1 VKIYAEN
8 GQNYMS
14 FKRTHI
20 SFRSQAKV
28 VIWIA
33 AVVTIVEILN
43 LFLGRSLNVFGLMPR
58 EINGLVGIVIAPFL
72 HGSLMHYMSNI
83 VPLCIFSFLL
93 LQHGVVRFNL
103 VTFVCIVVS
112 GLLVWMFGRT
122 AIHVG
127 ASGLIYG
134 YFGYLLLAGWLSR
147 ELKLIL
153 ISLFIGV
160 GYGGLVFGILPSNPY
175 ISWEGHL
182 FGFVSGLGCALIWGR
197 VKKK

>member
-153 ISLFIGV
+153 ISLFIGI
-160 GYGGLVFGILPSNPY
+160 GYAGLVFGILPSNPY